1 MLEFHETYPQSL
13 KEQFMQSQNM
23 NHQGVSLNSMNGNL
37 NDAGM
42 YPPSGLG
49 MTPDQGG
56 SNEMPRIDMNDAPI
70 NREMPSYATPQ
81 PVDRPPTGESSQSVL
96 VEIRQPKTQAASQ
109 AFSIAASFAIPT
121 FEVDSTYEPVPFA
134 APPNTISA
142 DFDSEQEQTVV
153 LKAFV
158 APDRIAEL
166 EALPNVVKVYLDTP
180 IAPFNVMAP
189 EAIVAD
195 AALLQKD
202 EQLSMAGTC
211 PIGAS
216 CDCGPGTPKGTM
228 ADVANYLGVD
238 HIWAEGL
245 RGEGIV
251 VGVVDGGITAEGRP
265 VKAGETTRRIP
276 RVIGGFPSDWGTTAS
291 GWGEHGNMCATDV
304 LGMAP
309 QARIYDLRL
318 PAASIA
324 AVISQAIAAYQWAIN
339 QHRADGTPHILS
351 NSWGIFQEAWDAV
364 YARDPN
370 HPFTRK
376 VVEAIDEGIV
386 VLFAAGN
393 CGSTCPDGR
402 CAADNGPGRSI
413 WGANGHPRVI
423 TVGAVNRHEQFV
435 GYSSQGPAALD
446 PNKPDFCSITHFLGY
461 FNSDSGTSAA
471 TPIAAGVAALLK
483 QAAPHAK
490 QAQVKAAMQSTAKDI
505 GASGWDQ
512 HSGSGILQGKKA
524 LDALRNSWQNLGG
537 YCLYGTALSSW
548 SAHRLDAFTIGM
560 DGALYH
566 KYTNNTNWSD
576 WSSLGGYCISAPAAV
591 SWGANRIDTFVLGG
605 DRAMYHKWWNGSA
618 WSGWENLGGWCKHG
632 VGAASWANNRL
643 DTFVIGGDNALYHK
657 YWNGSAWS
665 GWSSLGGYLISAP
678 TAVSWG
684 ANRID
689 VFALGT
695 DHAVWH
701 KYWNGSAWSD
711 WSSLGGYC
719 LYAPAAASQ
728 KVNSLDVFVIGL
740 DHALYQKS
748 WNGSVWSGWVRV
760 PSFCTS
766 APAAV
771 SCEASHVDV
780 TVIGGNDSL
789 WHISLS

>member
-1 MLEFHETYPQSL
+1 
-13 KEQFMQSQNM
+13 MQSQSM
-23 NHQGVSLNSMNGNL
+23 NHQGMFNNSMNDNI
-37 NDAGM
+37 NDVGM
-42 YPPSGLG
+42 YPPSGVG
-49 MTPDQGG
+49 MMPAQGG
-56 SNEMPRIDMNDAPI
+56 ANGMPQVDMNDAPI
-70 NREMPSYATPQ
+70 NPEMPSGSVSQ
-81 PVDRPPTGESSQSVL
+81 PIDPPSSGDNLQAVL
-96 VEIRQPKTQAASQ
+96 VELRQPKTQELSQ
-109 AFSIAASFAIPT
+109 VFSIAASFAIPT
-121 FEVDSTYEPVPFA
+121 FEVDPTYEPVPFA
-134 APPNTISA
+134 APPDIISA
-142 DFDSEQEQTVV
+142 EFDSEQEQTVLV
-153 LKAFV
+153 KASV
-158 APDRIAEL
+158 SIDRIAQL

-189 EAIVAD
+189 PVAVPD
-195 AALLQKD
+195 VEVLQKD
-202 EQLSMAGTC
+202 EQLMMAGTC

-216 CDCGPGTPKGTM
+216 CDCSPGTPKGSM
-228 ADVANYLGVD
+228 LDVAKYLGVD
-238 HIWAEGL
+238 EIWAEGL

-265 VKAGETTRRIP
+265 VKPGETPKRIP
-276 RVIGGFPSDWGTTAS
+276 RVIGGFPTSDWGTTAS

-318 PAASIA
+318 PAAGIA

-339 QHRADGTPHILS
+339 QHRIDGTPHVLS

-364 YARDPN
+364 YARNPN

-376 VVEAIDEGIV
+376 VVEAIEEGII

-423 TVGAVNRHEQFV
+423 TVGAVNRLEQFV
-435 GYSSQGPAALD
+435 GYSSQGPAALS
-446 PNKPDFCSITHFLGY
+446 PNKPDFCSITHFQGY

-471 TPIAAGVAALLK
+471 TPIAAGLVALLK
-483 QAAPHAK
+483 QAAPHAE
-490 QAQVKAAMQSTAKDI
+490 QDQIKAAMQSTAKDI
-505 GASGWDQ
+505 GADGWDQ

-524 LDALRNSWQNLGG
+524 LVALQNSWKNLGG
-537 YCLYGTALSSW
+537 YCLYGSALASW
-548 SAHRLDAFTIGM
+548 TTHRVDAFTIGM

-566 KYTNNTNWSD
+566 KYTNNTNWSG

-591 SWGANRIDTFVLGG
+591 SWGPNRIDAFVLGT
-605 DRAMYHKWWNGSA
+605 DRAMYHKWWNGSG
-618 WSGWENLGGWCKHG
+618 WSDWESLGGWCKHG
-632 VGAASWANNRL
+632 VAAASWASNRL
-643 DTFVIGGDNALYHK
+643 DTFVVGADNALYHK

-684 ANRID
+684 ADRID
-689 VFALGT
+689 VLALGT

-701 KYWNGSAWSD
+701 RAWTGSAWTP
-711 WSSLGGYC
+711 WTSLGGYC
-719 LYAPAAASQ
+719 LYAPAIASQ
-728 KVNSLDVFVIGL
+728 KPNSLDVFAIGT

-748 WNGSVWSGWVRV
+748 WNGSAWSDWVRI

-771 SCEASHVDV
+771 ASSSSSVDV

-789 WHISLS
+789 WHISRP